1 MTVLVTGGSGVVGL
15 HVARALAEA
24 GEQVIAY
31 STSGAPAH
39 ADVVLGAHAANV
51 RFEHGTV
58 VDVEKLQRVVEAF
71 GVNGIVHTAA
81 LTGEAQARAHA
92 PVVVAV
98 NVSGTAN
105 VLEAA
110 RRTGVR
116 RVVYVG
122 SASEYGRRTDARPIM
137 EEETNPQGV
146 YAETKFLGYRLGQ
159 RYRDVFDLDV
169 ITVRV
174 SSVYGPN
181 TRFNPFRNLVGNTLI
196 AHLCRSAA
204 NGQAVQLAGGGD
216 YPRDWTYA
224 ADAAHGISL
233 ALRAAAPR
241 HVTYNIAGGRSYTVR
256 DVVDALRRVAPHASV
271 SVGPGQW
278 DDDPYQ
284 SLNLRGPL
292 DISRARDDLG
302 YEPRYALEDGLRAY
316 IAWWRAIA
324 ARTGEA
330 AVSGSSV

>member
-1 MTVLVTGGSGVVGL
+1 
-15 HVARALAEA
+15 
-24 GEQVIAY
+24 
-31 STSGAPAH
+31 
-39 ADVVLGAHAANV
+39 
-51 RFEHGTV
+51 
-58 VDVEKLQRVVEAF
+58 
-71 GVNGIVHTAA
+71 
-81 LTGEAQARAHA
+81 
-92 PVVVAV
+92 
-98 NVSGTAN
+98 
-105 VLEAA
+105 
-110 RRTGVR
+110 
-116 RVVYVG
+116 
-122 SASEYGRRTDARPIM
+122 M